1 MPHTHILDSL
11 CWITLL
17 YLCYFPT
24 IPAWPGEIARWKG
37 LWGSSPGALDG
48 LEVEGLLYANMQTCK
63 FGVPKSKQLLVAF
76 SVSCCH
82 VVVDALLYSGCL
94 EQARAKVLLR
104 AFLSASQL
112 PAVSVSRS
120 ILSAKL
126 HGWPR
131 FESHLNLQGMP
142 SFHSISRLSP

>member
-1 MPHTHILDSL
+1 MPHTHILDSM

-17 YLCYFPT
+17 YLYYFPT

-48 LEVEGLLYANMQTCK
+48 LEVEGLLYANMQVLG
-63 FGVPKSKQLLVAF
+63 FPNQKQLLVAF

-112 PAVSVSRS
+112 PAISVSRCLGLRS
-120 ILSAKL
+120 SAKL

-142 SFHSISRLSP
+142 SFHSISSQ